1 MTQQSLFPL
10 PVSEAAPAPAPVA
23 LPVSVSLTRGSVFSY
38 AGRRYQITCI
48 DPTWGEHGKLVAA
61 DLTSAYPIARV
72 FELDTFTQRTGYP
85 VAW

>member
-1 MTQQSLFPL
+1 MTQQSLFQL
-10 PVSEAAPAPAPVA
+10 PVTAAASAPVPVA
-23 LPVSVSLTRGSVFSY
+23 LPVAPLTHGSSFSY

-61 DLTSAYPIARV
+61 DLSSGYPIARS
-72 FELDTFTQRTGYP
+72 FEVDTFTQRTGYA